1 MKEKKDIYKPFF
13 VATHSAYNVIIMAM
27 DEQDAERK
35 ANLYYLSEYDEM
47 RDDFTAYPLYE
58 FLKEENEFLAFP
70 VLGWDSWEYAV
81 SQGASLT

>member
-35 ANLYYLSEYDEM
+35 ARLYYLSEYDEI
-47 RDDFTAYPLYE
+47 REDFTAYPLFE
-58 FLKEENEFLAFP
+58 FLKDENEIFAFP
-70 VLGWDSWEYAV
+70 VLGWREWETAV
-81 SQGASLT
+81 AKGARL